1 MSDSLIML
9 LETYG
14 FEAVAY
20 GSGIELL
27 ADPWHRRTECL
38 IIVPTILISGRLNV
52 AITVHANK
60 LGITAVLDKPL
71 AVARFAA
78 LVPLVWKTP
87 GYGFG
92 RRIAAADYADDH
104 RQY

>member
-1 MSDSLIML
+1 VSDSLIML

-27 ADPWHRRTECL
+27 VDPWHRRTECL
-38 IIVPTILISGRLNV
+38 IGGRLNV

-60 LGITAVLDKPL
+60 LAITAVLDKPL

-78 LVPLVWKTP
+78 PVPFVWKTP

-92 RRIAAADYADDH
+92 RRIAAADYADDY

>member
-1 MSDSLIML
+1 VNDSLIML

-27 ADPWHRRTECL
+27 VDPWHRRAECL
-38 IIVPTILISGRLNV
+38 IVVPTILIGGRLNV

-60 LGITAVLDKPL
+60 LAITAVLDKPL

-78 LVPLVWKTP
+78 PVPFVRKTP

-92 RRIAAADYADDH
+92 RRIAAADYADDY